1 MTEYVSTRY
10 YRSPEILLN
19 SHKYSSNVDVFA
31 AGCILAELINRRALF
46 PGTDYI
52 NQLNL
57 EI

>member
-19 SHKYSSNVDVFA
+19 SRTYSFNVDVFA
-31 AGCILAELINRRALF
+31 AGCILAELINKRVLF

-52 NQLNL
+52 N
-57 EI
+57 